1 MLVLVTGGTGF
12 IGSHTARAL
21 RRAGHSVRLLVRNP
35 EKARRLFGE
44 EIGRGIELQT
54 GDVADPAAARRA
66 LDGVHAVIHAAAV
79 VSVER
84 RRAAEVERVNV
95 AGVRNV
101 VGAACELGVATVVH
115 VSSAAALFRPGGP
128 RLRADLP
135 LAPAGS
141 AYGRSKVAGDRLAR
155 ELLERGAP
163 VRICYPVGVVGP
175 DDPGLSEMNHMLV
188 ALLRDLMPIT
198 SSGCSLLDVRDLAEL
213 HVALVER
220 AGPGRYLA
228 GGHDVTWPELADLF
242 DALTGVPVRR
252 ARIPGAGL
260 RLAGY
265 LGDLVKRVLPLDFPL
280 TREAMVYATLWPG
293 AEPDPAVEALGVRY
307 RPLATTLEETIRWLA
322 GAGHLPG
329 RRAGR
334 LAPASGDPHA
344 GAGSAPPAAP
354 SRPAS

>member
-21 RRAGHSVRLLVRNP
+21 RRAGHSVRLLVRSP
-35 EKARRLFGE
+35 EKARRLFGDDV
-44 EIGRGIELQT
+44 GRGIELVP
-54 GDVADPAAARRA
+54 GDVADPDSTRRA
-66 LDGVHAVIHAAAV
+66 LAGAEAVVHAAAV

-101 VGAACELGVATVVH
+101 VGGACERGVPAVVH

-128 RLRADLP
+128 PLRADLP
-135 LAPAGS
+135 LARAGS

-155 ELLERGAP
+155 QLLERGAP
-163 VRICYPVGVVGP
+163 VRISYPVGVIGP
-175 DDPGLSEMNHMLV
+175 EDPGLSEMNHMLV

-198 SSGCSLLDVRDLAEL
+198 SSGCNLLDVRDLAGL

-220 AGPGRYLA
+220 APPSRYLA
-228 GGHDVTWPELADLF
+228 GGHFVSWTELADLF

-252 ARIPGAGL
+252 LRIPGAVL
-260 RLAGY
+260 RVAGHF
-265 LGDLVKRVLPLDFPL
+265 GDLLKRVVPLDFPL

-293 AEPDPAVEALGVRY
+293 TERDPGVEALGVRY
-307 RPLATTLEETIRWLA
+307 RPLPASVAETLRWLA
-322 GAGHLPG
+322 EAGHLP
-329 RRAGR
+329 RSRVGR
-334 LAPASGDPHA
+334 LAPAQGDPHA
-344 GAGSAPPAAP
+344 AAAP
-354 SRPAS
+354 TAPGGSS